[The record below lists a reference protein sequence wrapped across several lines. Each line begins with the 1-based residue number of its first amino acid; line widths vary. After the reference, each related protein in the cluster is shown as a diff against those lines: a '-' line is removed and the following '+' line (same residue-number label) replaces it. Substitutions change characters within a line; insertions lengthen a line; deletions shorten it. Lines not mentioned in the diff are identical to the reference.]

1 MSRLFSLVLTMLVL
15 ALYAAEANAGRRI
28 ALVIGNSTYVK
39 VGTLPNPAND
49 ARLIS
54 KSLEATGFE
63 VKLVIDTNQATMKR
77 AMLDFGR
84 DLREDV
90 DASVFYYA
98 GHGVQ
103 VKGENYLVPIDADI
117 SSETEVQLQTV
128 SVNVFLNV
136 MEGSAS
142 KVNIVILDACRNN
155 PFAGSS
161 RSLNSGLAS
170 VIAPRGT
177 YIAYA
182 TAPGEVARDGT
193 GANSP
198 YTQALAEVMT
208 EPGLKLED
216 TFKRAR
222 ERVLKVTKDA
232 QVPWESTS
240 ITGDFYFAALPV
252 PKTNPLPDPEPQ
264 QSETCAGAALVSTGK
279 RDTCL
284 DPGVEFSDCE
294 DCPRMVVAPAGNIRI
309 GSPAD
314 EANRRDNEGPQHRIT
329 IPKSFAIGK
338 FEVTRGEFQRFVAT
352 TGYKIGARCW
362 VLEGTKVTD
371 SVGKSFRD
379 PGFAQDNQHPAVCV
393 SFDDA
398 VAYTNWLTKATGKEY
413 RLLSEAEWEYAA
425 RAGATMRYSFGDD
438 EARLCEHGNS
448 GDLAAATDTR
458 LGNYFKKKKRP
469 VSACNDG
476 AVFTQRV
483 GSYSPNGFG
492 LHDLTGN
499 VWEWT
504 ADCYSESYDGAPVSG
519 EPRQGKEGCDRVTR
533 GGSWF
538 YPPSYQRSAYRS
550 PNGYESRDVDVGFR
564 VARVVE

>member
-1 MSRLFSLVLTMLVL
+1 MFRLFGFVLSLLVMCF
-15 ALYAAEANAGRRI
+15 AAEANAGRRI
-28 ALVIGNSTYVK
+28 ALVIGNSSYAK
-39 VGTLPNPAND
+39 VGKLPNPAND

-63 VKLVIDTNQATMKR
+63 VKLVIDTDQPTMKR

-84 DLREDV
+84 DLREGV

-103 VKGENYLVPIDADI
+103 VKGENYLVPVDADI

-128 SVNVFLNV
+128 SVNEFLNV
-136 MEGSAS
+136 MENSAS

-155 PFAGSS
+155 PFAGAS
-161 RSLNSGLAS
+161 RGIDRGLAS

-198 YTQALAEVMT
+198 YTLALAEVMT
-208 EPGLKLED
+208 EPGVKLED
-216 TFKRAR
+216 TFKKAR
-222 ERVLKVTKDA
+222 ERVLKATKDA

-240 ITGDFYFAALPV
+240 ITGDFYFAGLPV
-252 PKTNPLPDPEPQ
+252 PKIEPLLDSQPQ
-264 QSETCAGAALVSTGK
+264 RETCAGASLVSAGK

-294 DCPRMVVAPAGNIRI
+294 ECPRMVVVPPGKFRI
-309 GSPAD
+309 GSPD
-314 EANRRDNEGPQHRIT
+314 EEVGRRDNEGPVHRVT
-329 IPKSFAIGK
+329 IPKILAIGK
-338 FEVTRGEFQRFVAT
+338 FEITRGEFQRFVSA

-362 VLEGTKVTD
+362 VLEGLKITD

-393 SFDDA
+393 SYDDA
-398 VAYTNWLTKATGKEY
+398 VAYTDWLTGTAGKQY

-425 RAGATMRYSFGDD
+425 RAGAATRYSFGDD
-438 EARLCEHGNS
+438 ETRLCDNGNS
-448 GDLAAATDTR
+448 GDQTAATDTR
-458 LGNYFKKKKRP
+458 LGNYFKKKKRQ
-469 VSACNDG
+469 VSACDDG

-483 GSYSPNGFG
+483 GSYSPNDFG

-504 ADCYSESYDGAPVSG
+504 ADCYAESYDGAPVSG
-519 EPRQGKEGCDRVTR
+519 EPRQGAEGCDRVTR

-550 PNGYESRDVDVGFR
+550 PNGHESRDVDVGFR